1 MTRSHHPA
9 ASSSSWVM
17 TSTAVF
23 CFFQFVVV
31 EAGENGSTAEGGNG
45 DQHEIQRG
53 KHADSDQVGDREFVR
68 VFQAVCHDEF
78 LQK

>member
-1 MTRSHHPA
+1 MYALMEYFIDMH
-9 ASSSSWVM
+9 SSD
-17 TSTAVF
+17 
-23 CFFQFVVV
+23 

-53 KHADSDQVGDREFVR
+53 KYADSDQVGDREFVR